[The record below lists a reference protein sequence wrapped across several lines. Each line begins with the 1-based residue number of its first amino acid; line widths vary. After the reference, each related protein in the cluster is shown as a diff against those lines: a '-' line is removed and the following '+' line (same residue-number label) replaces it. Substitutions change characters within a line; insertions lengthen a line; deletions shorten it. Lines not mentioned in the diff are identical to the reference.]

1 MRTISP
7 GGMSKKSTPT
17 RCVREEFEESRP
29 RSCVGFVFQRTTAIA
44 TRGLVGVFS
53 MFGFF
58 ACAVWAQDAAERKF
72 EPPKSELS
80 RQLRT
85 PLRLE
90 ADGKVIDIGE
100 LSKYAH
106 AGPSLG
112 DIDGDGDN
120 DMLVGDF
127 PGYFWHFENVGSS
140 SEPRYEGRGK
150 FMAGGE
156 AAKTPIY

>member
-1 MRTISP
+1 
-7 GGMSKKSTPT
+7 
-17 RCVREEFEESRP
+17 
-29 RSCVGFVFQRTTAIA
+29 
-44 TRGLVGVFS
+44 